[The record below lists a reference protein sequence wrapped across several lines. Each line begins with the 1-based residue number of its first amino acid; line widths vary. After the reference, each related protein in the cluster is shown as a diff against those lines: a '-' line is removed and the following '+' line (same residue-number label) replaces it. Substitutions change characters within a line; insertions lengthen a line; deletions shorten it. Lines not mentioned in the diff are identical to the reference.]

1 MGSVC
6 CQFISLKPQQN
17 VSVVLSIIVSNAL
30 DRPGSEFY
38 SHRLWQITVQKIMV
52 IDGPLAL
59 SPTKPK
65 LWVGQPT
72 ANLTTDYAGFNNNDL
87 WIVVLSYVMSV

>member
-1 MGSVC
+1 
-6 CQFISLKPQQN
+6 
-17 VSVVLSIIVSNAL
+17 
-30 DRPGSEFY
+30 
-38 SHRLWQITVQKIMV
+38 MV

-65 LWVGQPT
+65 LWLGQPT